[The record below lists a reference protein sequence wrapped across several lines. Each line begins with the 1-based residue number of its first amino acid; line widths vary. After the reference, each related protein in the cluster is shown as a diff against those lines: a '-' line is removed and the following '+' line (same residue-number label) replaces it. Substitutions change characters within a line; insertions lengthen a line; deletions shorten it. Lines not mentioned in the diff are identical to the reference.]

1 VTAESTESAVPA
13 PPAAPA
19 DSTFQ
24 SLATEPPTTV
34 AQRLRRDPVGNGLA
48 LLGLGVMVLTL
59 AAVGAGVPARVGPR
73 EPGLWLPLLAVV
85 GAGVAAY
92 LTWIETS
99 GATAVCGP
107 VGDCNTVQQSPYA
120 TLFGLVPVGALG
132 LAGYGLVLVLWV
144 LGQDGR
150 TTAQLARRLLV
161 AAALLGTLFSVYLTV
176 LEPFVIGATCMWCLS
191 SAIVMTAVLW
201 LAAAWRRGTV
211 DQSAKIL

>member
-1 VTAESTESAVPA
+1 
-13 PPAAPA
+13 
-19 DSTFQ
+19 
-24 SLATEPPTTV
+24 
-34 AQRLRRDPVGNGLA
+34 
-48 LLGLGVMVLTL
+48 MVLTL